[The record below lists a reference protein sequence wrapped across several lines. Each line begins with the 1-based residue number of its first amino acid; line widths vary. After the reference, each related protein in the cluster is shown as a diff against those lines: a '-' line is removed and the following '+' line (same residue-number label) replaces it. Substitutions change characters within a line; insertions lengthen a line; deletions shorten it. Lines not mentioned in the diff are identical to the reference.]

1 MSETNRTKVSKRM
14 KGLWLAV
21 LLLGAAGAAFADTDE
36 NGYAVLIEQSPIHAG
51 TINPGL
57 GVHKIPVGATITLAA
72 MPKPGYRFLYWVG
85 DVSESQTDQS
95 VVVLDAPKIVVAV
108 FGRMDYEL
116 GTGGGGSAVQEAYVA
131 DPYATTEGADELS
144 APSGGAGANTLT
156 ASANYGSKP
165 FASSHPSGRAASRLR
180 RVPLPSGNNGNPG
193 GDNGDPGNGN
203 GGGDDIPDPGDGG
216 DDPAVPEPATLALL
230 GIGALL
236 FLRRSR

>member
-1 MSETNRTKVSKRM
+1 MWVKKLR
-14 KGLWLAV
+14 GLLCVAAV
-21 LLLGAAGAAFADTDE
+21 LTGCMGAIAWGQVDSYSLLVQQSPSNAGA
-36 NGYAVLIEQSPIHAG
+36 VK
-51 TINPGL
+51 PGV
-57 GVHKIPVGATITLAA
+57 GVHKIPVGEQIRLQALA
-72 MPKPGYRFLYWVG
+72 KPGYRFLYWLG
-85 DVSESQTDQS
+85 DVSDSQTDQS

-203 GGGDDIPDPGDGG
+203 GGGDDIPVPGDGG